1 MSDRESRKKEL
12 LKELGDVQS
21 LLDDT
26 ETAPQ
31 RSPSDRSALDREQ
44 IRTLASER
52 SNPFL
57 GSPPPAPRG
66 NPTPATVTPTPPAGR
81 SSLSSADIDA
91 VIDELVAD
99 ALPKLEKA
107 LRLKLRAALRRKG

>member
-21 LLDDT
+21 LLNDA
-26 ETAPQ
+26 ETASQ
-31 RSPSDRSALDREQ
+31 RSPSAPENLGREQ
-44 IRTLASER
+44 IRKLASER

-57 GSPPPAPRG
+57 GTPPPAPQG
-66 NPTPATVTPTPPAGR
+66 NPAPAAVTSTPPATR
-81 SSLSSADIDA
+81 PSLNNADIDA
-91 VIDELVAD
+91 VIDELVTE

-107 LRLKLRAALRRKG
+107 LRLKLRAALRRKS